1 MPTAVAGDGTEI
13 YYEAWGR
20 RGEEPLLLLPGLT
33 ADLRIWACQRLVFG
47 RRYRCIALDNRG
59 SGRSA
64 KPPGPYSLGQMA
76 DDARAVLDAE
86 SVGRAHVLGHSMGS
100 FAAAVLHH
108 THPDRIHSLVLAGTT
123 SRHHHWR
130 RELLASWVEVAHSRG
145 VHVMVRRAFPW
156 LLGPGVQRFGVWINM
171 LWPLVLSQ
179 PPHAFAAQVEAILD
193 LPDDAGDGLAA
204 ISAPT
209 LVVVGNHD
217 RLTPPA
223 DAEEVAGAV
232 PGAVLEVIP
241 GAGHGLMVEAAPDFN
256 QAVLEFLEGVS
267 LASKAAGLASPDQS
281 RLAVAGSTAGLRA
294 SSRRPS
300 STATTR

>member
-13 YYEAWGR
+13 YYETWGR
-20 RGEEPLLLLPGLT
+20 RDGEALLFIPGLT

-64 KPPGPYSLGQMA
+64 KPPGPYSIGQLA

-86 SVGRAHVLGHSMGS
+86 GVGRAHVLGHSMGS
-100 FAAAVLHH
+100 FAAARLHH
-108 THPDRIHSLVLAGTT
+108 THPHRVRSLVLAGTT
-123 SRHHHWR
+123 CRQHDWR
-130 RELLASWVEVAHSRG
+130 RELLASWVEVAGSRG

-156 LLGPGVQRFGVWINM
+156 LLGPAVQRFGLWINM

-193 LPDDAGDGLAA
+193 LPDDIREVLAA

-209 LVVVGNHD
+209 LVVVGDQD

-223 DAEEVAGAV
+223 DAEEVAVAVAGAL
-232 PGAVLEVIP
+232 LEVIP
-241 GAGHGLMVEAAPDFN
+241 GVGHGLMVEAAPDFN
-256 QAVLEFLEGVS
+256 QAVLTFLGGVS
-267 LASKAAGLASPDQS
+267 PASEAGALAPRGQS
-281 RLAVAGSTAGLRA
+281 RVAVAGSTAGDVA
-294 SSRRPS
+294 DG
-300 STATTR
+300 